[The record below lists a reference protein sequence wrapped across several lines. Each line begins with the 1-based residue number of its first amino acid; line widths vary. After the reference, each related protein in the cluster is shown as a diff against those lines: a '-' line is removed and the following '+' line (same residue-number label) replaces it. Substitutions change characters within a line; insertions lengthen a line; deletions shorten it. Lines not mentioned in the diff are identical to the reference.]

1 MKHGLLAL
9 KGRVALQIFFVFLLF
24 TLTGVVSAHA
34 PLGVGTNEEIANATL
49 ISSPEKSF
57 VLYTELHDTG
67 EAQYYL
73 FPLLKGQRLYGSLQ
87 VPGPGSMIPDLIII
101 GPGIEPAGTVPTFV
115 QVPSGSGAMVIPGK
129 PPGKPAYEPFS
140 PQPIYEV
147 ARFNVTVS
155 REGNY
160 YIAIFG
166 TDRGK
171 YSLAPGFLE
180 EFTAAEWLMIPLS
193 VVSIHLWEGQS
204 PAGIF
209 APLII
214 VMVVGLGLIF
224 LYPGWSGV
232 RRDPVACLVIL
243 SGFLY
248 LGGAAMTALQV
259 IHTVQVTGYTSE
271 VILTL
276 LFIAG
281 PLILG
286 VFAIRAGGRLPE
298 MSFSWSHGITMI
310 GIGLL
315 GLIFWAGLIIGPVLA
330 LICGVLILIKT
341 AMKSGKATYK
351 S

>member
-1 MKHGLLAL
+1 MKSGHTAL
-9 KGRVALQIFFVFLLF
+9 IRRVVLQIFFVILLIAG
-24 TLTGVVSAHA
+24 TGMVLAHA
-34 PLGVGTNEEIANATL
+34 PLGVGTNEDIANATL
-49 ISSPEKSF
+49 IGTPEKSF
-57 VLYTELHDTG
+57 VLYTELHESG

-87 VPGPGSMIPDLIII
+87 VPGPGSMIPDLVII
-101 GPGIEPAGTVPTFV
+101 GPGIEPAGTVPSSV
-115 QVPSGSGAMVIPGK
+115 QVPSGSGAMVIPGNPPKK
-129 PPGKPAYEPFS
+129 PSYEPFS

-147 ARFNVTVS
+147 ARFNVTVPKD
-155 REGNY
+155 GNY
-160 YIAIFG
+160 YIAVSG
-166 TDRGK
+166 PEGAK

-180 EFTAAEWLMIPLS
+180 EFTAAEWLTIPLS

-214 VMVVGLGLIF
+214 VMAVGLGLIF
-224 LYPGWSGV
+224 LYPGWRAV
-232 RRDPVACLVIL
+232 RRNPIACLVIL

-248 LGGAAMTALQV
+248 LGGAAMTALQIV
-259 IHTVQVTGYTSE
+259 HAVQVTGYTSE

-286 VFAIRAGGRLPE
+286 VFAIRAGSRLPDV
-298 MSFSWSHGITMI
+298 SYSWSDGIRMM
-310 GIGLL
+310 GIGFL
-315 GLIFWAGLIIGPVLA
+315 GLLVWAGLIIGPVLA
-330 LICGVLILIKT
+330 ILSGVLILIKT
-341 AMKSGKATYK
+341 AMKSGEATYK

>member
-1 MKHGLLAL
+1 MKSGHMAFIR
-9 KGRVALQIFFVFLLF
+9 RVVLQIFFVILLIAG
-24 TLTGVVSAHA
+24 TGVVLAHA
-34 PLGVGTNEEIANATL
+34 PLGVGTNEDIANATL
-49 ISSPEKSF
+49 ISTPEKSF
-57 VLYTELHDTG
+57 VLYTELHESG

-87 VPGPGSMIPDLIII
+87 VPGPGSMIPDLVII
-101 GPGIEPAGTVPTFV
+101 GPGIEPAGNMPLFV

-166 TDRGK
+166 TDSGK

-180 EFTAAEWLMIPLS
+180 EFTAAEWLTIPLS

-214 VMVVGLGLIF
+214 VKVVGLALIF
-224 LYPGWSGV
+224 LYPGWRDV
-232 RRDPVACLVIL
+232 RRDPIACLMII

-248 LGGAAMTALQV
+248 LGGAAMTALQIV
-259 IHTVQVTGYTSE
+259 YAVQVTGYTSE

-286 VFAIRAGGRLPE
+286 VFAIRAGGRLPHG
-298 MSFSWSHGITMI
+298 SLSWSEGIRMMV
-310 GIGLL
+310 IGLL
-315 GLIFWAGLIIGPVLA
+315 GLLFWAGLIIGPVLA
-330 LICGVLILIKT
+330 ILSGALLLVKT
-341 AMKSGKATYK
+341 ATKSGEATSK